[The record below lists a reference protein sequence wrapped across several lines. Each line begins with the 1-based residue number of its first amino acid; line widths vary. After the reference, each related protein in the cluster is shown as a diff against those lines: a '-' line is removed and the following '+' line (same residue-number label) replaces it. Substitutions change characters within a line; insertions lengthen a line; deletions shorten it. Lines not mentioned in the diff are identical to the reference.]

1 MYFFALKDLFRS
13 FSLNVLHGSACVTAD
28 LEVAISFTTVM
39 SEARIVF
46 ACFACNVLNCY
57 IYNSYISFIPSC

>member
-1 MYFFALKDLFRS
+1 MRNLFNP
-13 FSLNVLHGSACVTAD
+13 FLLNVLHGSACVTAD

-46 ACFACNVLNCY
+46 ACFACNVLNYYMCNL
-57 IYNSYISFIPSC
+57 YNFFTSSC